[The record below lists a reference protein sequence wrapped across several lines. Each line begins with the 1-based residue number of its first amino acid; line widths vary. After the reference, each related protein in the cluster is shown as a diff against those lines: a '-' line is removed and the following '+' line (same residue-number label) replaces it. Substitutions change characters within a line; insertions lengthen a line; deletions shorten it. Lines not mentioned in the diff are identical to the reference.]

1 MSVNGAHPHPP
12 WVLVAG
18 GFHQRGA
25 MDKANAAL
33 AKYLV
38 ECAAPV
44 HLVAYDVD
52 PDLALLAPVTVHL
65 ARRPAGSDL
74 LGEFGLDRAGRS
86 VAAKLRRAS
95 DGVRVVVNGGNCNWP
110 DINWVHCVH
119 RAWRPTDR
127 NAPLWFKAKNR
138 IAKALA
144 RRREARSLRSAS
156 VILANSEC
164 TRRDLL
170 DHLSLDNRRVH
181 TVYLGTDP
189 DWAPAGAE
197 ERARARAWLGRNDGR
212 PLVAFV
218 GAPGHDSTKGF
229 DTLWSAWQR
238 LCARPDWDADLVVA
252 GGGLGAAGWQKR
264 IARSPIA
271 ARTVF
276 LGFTER
282 IKDVLAAADLLV
294 SPVRYEAYGLNVHEA
309 ICRGVPALV
318 SAHAGVA
325 ERYPSQL
332 RDLLIP
338 NPEDADDL
346 AMRLVKWRPSLIA
359 SKERVRPFASELR
372 RRTWRQ
378 MAEQIVSIVEGA
390 SSPAEVLNSRP
401 CHRL

>member
-1 MSVNGAHPHPP
+1 MSVNGAHPRAP

-33 AKYLV
+33 ARYLV

-52 PDLALLAPVTVHL
+52 PDLALLAPVTIHL

-119 RAWRPTDR
+119 RAWRRSDR
-127 NAPLWFKAKNR
+127 NAPLWFRAKNQV
-138 IAKALA
+138 AKLLA
-144 RRREARSLRSAS
+144 RGREARSLRSAR
-156 VILANSEC
+156 VILANSER

-170 DHLSLDNRRVH
+170 DRLSLDNRRVH

-189 DWAPAGAE
+189 DCAPAGSEA
-197 ERARARAWLGRNDGR
+197 RAKARAWLGRNNGR

-218 GAPGHDSTKGF
+218 GALGHDSTKGF
-229 DTLWSAWQR
+229 DTLWSAWNR

-252 GGGLGAAGWQKR
+252 GGGLGTAVWQEK
-264 IARSPIA
+264 IARSPLA
-271 ARTVF
+271 ARTIF

-282 IKDVLAAADLLV
+282 IQDVLAAADLLV

-325 ERYPSQL
+325 ERYPSYL
-332 RDLLIP
+332 GDLLIP
-338 NPEDADDL
+338 NPEDAADL
-346 AMRLVKWRPSLIA
+346 AMRMAGWRPNLIA
-359 SKERVRPFASELR
+359 WKERVLPFANELR
-372 RRTWRQ
+372 RHTWRQ
-378 MAEQIVSIVEGA
+378 MAEQIVSIVDEASVAQA
-390 SSPAEVLNSRP
+390 SSL
-401 CHRL
+401 